1 MHDLLQAWQNLG
13 TSAQLQEGAEGLHV
27 QLNIEARPK
36 SSRDK
41 IILRKNG
48 NLKIMLHA
56 PAVEGK
62 ANEALIALLAKRCG
76 VAPREV
82 CLVRGDKRKAKVIR
96 IDYYFSA
103 HKDAAYY
110 AAKLAQLIDA
120 CEGDNEEGL
129 KN

>member
-1 MHDLLQAWQNLG
+1 MQTLRQAWQALG
-13 TSAQLQEGAEGLHV
+13 VNIQLAEGAQSLQV
-27 QLNIEARPK
+27 QFAVEARPK

-41 IILRKNG
+41 IILRPNG
-48 NLKIMLHA
+48 ALKIMLQA

-82 CLVRGDKRKAKVIR
+82 YLVRGDKSKAKVIR

-110 AAKLAQLIDA
+110 AAKLAQLIDGR
-120 CEGDNEEGL
+120 ENTE
-129 KN
+129 

>member
-1 MHDLLQAWQNLG
+1 MQTLRQAWQALG
-13 TSAQLQEGAEGLHV
+13 VNIQLAEDEQSLHV
-27 QLNIEARPK
+27 QLAVEARPK

-41 IILRKNG
+41 IILRPNG
-48 NLKIMLHA
+48 VLKIMLQA

-82 CLVRGDKRKAKVIR
+82 YLVRGDKSKAKVIR

-110 AAKLAQLIDA
+110 AAKLAQLIDGRENA
-120 CEGDNEEGL
+120 
-129 KN
+129 K